1 MWKES
6 NVQSASLSKAVL
18 REKSVQGS
26 SVSLPTCG
34 SAVRESVFRPV
45 AAEQRTHPQSGC
57 TTLVKS
63 VPVVERERERERVLL
78 LEITVLWL
86 YLSIYVSLCPFYY
99 FLRMYS
105 YQKYNVKRDTQFWL
119 LKKCF
124 IEKKNLYFILF
135 FSFSAIPCG
144 VWNLSSLTRDRTHA
158 SCISS
163 TES

>member
-1 MWKES
+1 MIGKCINTAMWKES

-26 SVSLPTCG
+26 SASLPTCG

-45 AAEQRTHPQSGC
+45 AAEQRTHPRSGC

-63 VPVVERERERERVLL
+63 VPVVERERVLL

-105 YQKYNVKRDTQFWL
+105 YQKYNVKRDIQFWL

-124 IEKKNLYFILF
+124 IEKKTCTLF
-135 FSFSAIPCG
+135 CFSVFRPYLVACG
-144 VWNLSSLTRDRTHA
+144 
-158 SCISS
+158 I
-163 TES
+163 

>member
-26 SVSLPTCG
+26 SASLPTCG

-45 AAEQRTHPQSGC
+45 AAEQRTHPRSGC

-63 VPVVERERERERVLL
+63 VPVVERERESFAIRNNCAMIISIYLCIFVPILLLPQDVLL
-78 LEITVLWL
+78 SEVQCQKRYTILTFKKI
-86 YLSIYVSLCPFYY
+86 FY
-99 FLRMYS
+99 R
-105 YQKYNVKRDTQFWL
+105 
-119 LKKCF
+119 
-124 IEKKNLYFILF
+124 EKNLYFILF

-158 SCISS
+158 PCISS
-163 TES
+163 AES